1 MNRRTPTPDDV
12 LRIAQKNP
20 DVTIP
25 EEKRELEYEM
35 REWEA
40 RQSLQE
46 TTTGNFEKLK
56 PLIESEHHEQVKL
69 FRWAEQNLDKYP
81 VLAYMF
87 AIPNGGHRHPAT
99 AGRMKA
105 EGVKRGVPDI
115 FLPHPRG
122 HYSGLFIEMK
132 VKSNK
137 PSRVQREYI
146 AYLLDEGYKVCV
158 CYSCHEAIQKI
169 EEYLCLD

>member
-1 MNRRTPTPDDV
+1 MSKLGDQ
-12 LRIAQKNP
+12 LLKIAQANP
-20 DVTIP
+20 DIIIP
-25 EEKRELEYEM
+25 HDGASV
-35 REWEA
+35 WEPTLGST
-40 RQSLQE
+40 QP
-46 TTTGNFEKLK
+46 K

-69 FRWAEQNLDKYP
+69 FRWAEQNLDKHP
-81 VLAYMF
+81 VLRYMF

-122 HYSGLFIEMK
+122 HYCGLFIEMK

-137 PSRVQREYI
+137 PSRLQREYI

-158 CYSCHEAIQKI
+158 CYSCQEAIEKI
-169 EEYLCLD
+169 QEYLCLD